1 MSNIKDFQSDD
12 NMKVDF
18 EDIVNEYRIK
28 DIDVF
33 RGYLTEIW
41 FDLRLRSNNK
51 DLGINKTTFY
61 EVNQFL

>member
-51 DLGINKTTFY
+51 DLGINKTTF
-61 EVNQFL
+61 

>member
-61 EVNQFL
+61 QVNQFL